1 MAKVAAEGLGS
12 VHADEWPEGLQ
23 FGVKSLSTK
32 KVARARVP
40 SEVLQVCA
48 RHNLRRNNLEHRH
61 RCRIDPARRSFNS
74 VLVGADCPEAVAAE
88 ALAVL
93 ARLGLELPGRVDAV
107 VAFEVVIQPPAGADT
122 VEFWCAALAWVRRR
136 FEHVVSAVVHRD
148 QKRPHAHVLVLPVM
162 AGRLAGRELQRGD
175 YGAPKLRR
183 DFLAHMRASLGLR
196 NDRPRPDAL
205 TALALTVGKGA
216 KTHAEAARRD
226 AKLERRARV
235 GMDVRGHGR
244 SGAMRSMSK
253 PAMSSIAQ
261 RRVSDWWSL
270 HGDEFGWLMGL

>member
-1 MAKVAAEGLGS
+1 MAKVTADGLGGI
-12 VHADEWPEGLQ
+12 HADEWPEGLQ

-32 KVARARVP
+32 KVARARAP
-40 SEVLQVCA
+40 AEVLQVCA
-48 RHNLRRNNLEHRH
+48 RHNLRSNNLEHRH
-61 RCRIDPARRSFNS
+61 RGRIDPGRRSCNS
-74 VLVGADCPEAVAAE
+74 VLEGVDCPEAVAAE

-107 VAFEVVIQPPAGADT
+107 AAFEVVIQPPMGADT
-122 VEFWCAALAWVRRR
+122 VEFWRAAMAWVHSRY
-136 FEHVVSAVVHRD
+136 EHVMSAVVHRD

-196 NDRPRPDAL
+196 NDRPRTDAL

-226 AKLERRARV
+226 AKLERRSGV
-235 GMDVRGHGR
+235 GMDIRGYGR
-244 SGAMRSMSK
+244 SGGVRSMSK
-253 PAMSSIAQ
+253 PTMSSIAQ
-261 RRVSDWWSL
+261 RRACDWWSM